1 MKVKVDRELCIGVSN
16 CVALAPTVFR
26 LDDQNKVVVVDPDS
40 VDEETLMEAAKS
52 CPENAII
59 IEDGDGNQL
68 YP

>member
-1 MKVKVDRELCIGVSN
+1 MKVKIDRELCIGVSN

>member
-1 MKVKVDRELCIGVSN
+1 MKVDRELCIGVSN

>member
-1 MKVKVDRELCIGVSN
+1 MKVKIDRELCIGVSN

-26 LDDQNKVVVVDPDS
+26 LDDQNKVVVVDSAS

-59 IEDGDGNQL
+59 IEDDDGNQL